1 MLTQEPRVLR
11 LRYLGP
17 TVHGRNAFVMSSI
30 HTSDYQPAKAVEE
43 RIIAA
48 VRARKGEHVSLRTTW
63 SRFHARDSDWKAG
76 HRERCSRRSDAGDAP
91 SV

>member
-11 LRYLGP
+11 LRCRGP
-17 TVHGRNAFVMSSI
+17 IVHGRNAFVMSSI

-48 VRARKGEHVSLRTTW
+48 VRARKGEHVSLRTTL
-63 SRFHARDSDWKAG
+63 SRAYTRDSDWKAG
-76 HRERCSRRSDAGDAP
+76 HRERCSRRSDTDNTP